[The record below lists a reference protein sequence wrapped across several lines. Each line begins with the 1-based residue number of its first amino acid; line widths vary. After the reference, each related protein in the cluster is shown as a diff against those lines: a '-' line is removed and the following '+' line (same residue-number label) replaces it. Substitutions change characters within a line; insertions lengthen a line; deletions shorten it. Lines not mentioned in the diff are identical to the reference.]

1 MEVTQQIKLS
11 FHGVDIMN
19 VDYNSL
25 KQYNNQE
32 MIDFSVSPKVFYPE
46 DEKKQFK
53 ILMDVSLK
61 CKEHFDL
68 TLVAIGHFEL
78 DVEIEEPQKKVFVN
92 LNAPAIMFPYVRSFI
107 TTLTSNLGN
116 ITVPIIL
123 PTQFF
128 NGEMEELKPSVVE

>member
-1 MEVTQQIKLS
+1 
-11 FHGVDIMN
+11 
-19 VDYNSL
+19 
-25 KQYNNQE
+25 
-32 MIDFSVSPKVFYPE
+32 
-46 DEKKQFK
+46 
-53 ILMDVSLK
+53 MDVSLK

-68 TLVAIGHFEL
+68 TLVAFGHFEL

-107 TTLTSNLGN
+107 TTLTSNLGT

-128 NGEMEELKPSVVE
+128 HGEMEELKTSVVD